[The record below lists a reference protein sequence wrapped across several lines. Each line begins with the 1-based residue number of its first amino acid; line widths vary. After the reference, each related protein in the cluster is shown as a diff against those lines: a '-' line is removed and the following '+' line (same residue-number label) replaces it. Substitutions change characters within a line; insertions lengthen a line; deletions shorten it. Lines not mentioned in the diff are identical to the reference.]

1 MIFQISHPASLL
13 GIALALIIGFYAHDV
28 AQVLTA
34 RALGDPMP
42 KRAGKLSPRP
52 ERHLG
57 PFSVVAFI
65 ISGLGWTEPV
75 PMNDRWRARRVQVTL
90 AVVAGP
96 LVQAALGLLALLA
109 VRGVPHDG
117 RRKSRCPVID
127 RPHVSGNFAGQMF
140 GAMSATFVGLAILAL
155 IPVPPM
161 DGGRILFTWGGQSY
175 GWLHWRE
182 EFEDKWG
189 IPIILAILII
199 PALFPSIPSIVWE
212 IVQPILDGFATLVG
226 LS

>member
-28 AQVLTA
+28 AQVLAA

-42 KRAGKLSPRP
+42 RRAGKLSPRP

-65 ISGLGWTEPV
+65 ISGLGWTEPI

-90 AVVAGP
+90 AVAAGP

-109 VRGVPHDG
+109 VRPFITTVVVTLG
-117 RRKSRCPVID
+117 D
-127 RPHVSGNFAGQMF
+127 RSFVQNATASFPGQMF
-140 GAMSATFVGLAILAL
+140 YAMSATFVGLAILAL

-175 GWLHWRE
+175 GWQHWRE
-182 EFEDKWG
+182 EFDQKWG

-212 IVQPILDGFATLVG
+212 IAQPILDGFATLVG
-226 LS
+226 LG

>member
-13 GIALALIIGFYAHDV
+13 GITLALIIGFYAHDV

-65 ISGLGWTEPV
+65 ISGLGWTERV

-109 VRGVPHDG
+109 AKPFITTVVVKIG
-117 RRKSRCPVID
+117 D
-127 RPHVSGNFAGQMF
+127 RSIESISAGFAGQMF
-140 GAMSATFVGLAILAL
+140 YAMAATFVGLAILAL

-189 IPIILAILII
+189 IPIILAILLI

-226 LS
+226 LT

>member
-42 KRAGKLSPRP
+42 RRAGKLSPRP

-65 ISGLGWTEPV
+65 ISGLGWTEPI

-109 VRGVPHDG
+109 VRAFPTTALAI
-117 RRKSRCPVID
+117 SL
-127 RPHVSGNFAGQMF
+127 SGHPTVRAFPDNFAVEMF

-175 GWLHWRE
+175 GWQHWRE
-182 EFEDKWG
+182 EFEQKWG

-212 IVQPILDGFATLVG
+212 IAQPILDGFATLVG
-226 LS
+226 LG

>member
-1 MIFQISHPASLL
+1 VIFQISHPASLL

-28 AQVLTA
+28 AQVLAA

-75 PMNDRWRARRVQVTL
+75 PMNDRWRACRGQVTT

-109 VRGVPHDG
+109 VKPFITTVVVKIG
-117 RRKSRCPVID
+117 D
-127 RPHVSGNFAGQMF
+127 RSIVQGTTASFPGQMF
-140 GAMSATFVGLAILAL
+140 YAMSATFVGLAILAL

-182 EFEDKWG
+182 QFEEKWG
-189 IPIILAILII
+189 VPIILAILIV

-212 IVQPILDGFATLVG
+212 IVKPILDGFAKLVG

>member
-1 MIFQISHPASLL
+1 VIFQISHPASLL

-42 KRAGKLSPRP
+42 RRAGKLSPRP

-65 ISGLGWTEPV
+65 ISGLGWTEPI

-90 AVVAGP
+90 ALVAGP
-96 LVQAALGLLALLA
+96 LVPAALGLLALLA
-109 VRGVPHDG
+109 VRPFITTVVVTLG
-117 RRKSRCPVID
+117 D
-127 RPHVSGNFAGQMF
+127 RSFVQSATASFPGQMF
-140 GAMSATFVGLAILAL
+140 YAMSATFVGLAILAL

-175 GWLHWRE
+175 GWQHWRE
-182 EFEDKWG
+182 EFDQKWG

-212 IVQPILDGFATLVG
+212 IAQPILDGFATLVG
-226 LS
+226 LG

>member
-1 MIFQISHPASLL
+1 VIFQISHPASLL

-65 ISGLGWTEPV
+65 ISGLGWTERV
-75 PMNDRWRARRVQVTL
+75 PMNDRWRARRVQVTM
-90 AVVAGP
+90 AVIAGP

-109 VRGVPHDG
+109 VRAMPSTALGI
-117 RRKSRCPVID
+117 SL
-127 RPHVSGNFAGQMF
+127 SGHLTVDTIPDNFAVQMF
-140 GAMSATFVGLAILAL
+140 GAMSATFIGLAILAL

-175 GWLHWRE
+175 GWLRWRE

-189 IPIILAILII
+189 IPIILAILLI

-212 IVQPILDGFATLVG
+212 IVRPIIDGFATLVG
-226 LS
+226 LT